1 MKLLVVTAALP
12 TGPVEAFLLPELRE
26 MKLLGSDVL
35 VIPVSARG
43 AVVHDEARE
52 LATRALALLSPAI
65 AAAALSELVRSPRL
79 TLRALLQL
87 VTKSRTLTVAAK
99 NLAVFPKALWLARLA
114 RLEGVHHLHAYF
126 ASTPATM
133 ASVASQLCGV
143 PWSFTAHRW
152 DIAEDNL
159 LREKSASARFVRAID
174 DRGKQ
179 GLARHAHTANLFAL
193 GLGVA
198 IPPTHRAGPD
208 RDTLRVIIA
217 ARLVDLKGHR
227 HALEAVAQLVTS
239 DVRVHLQCA
248 GDGPLR
254 EELEALAKE
263 LGISKQVDFL
273 GALDHRVLLDALSE
287 DRWDVALLPSIE
299 TKRDWEGIPICLVE
313 AMAARIPVVATRTGG
328 IPELLEDG
336 AGWLIPQ
343 RDPGAIAAALTSLAH
358 DPDARRR
365 QGLRGFER
373 VRATHDVTDSAR
385 ALLAAMR

>member
-1 MKLLVVTAALP
+1 VEPSFTTRRASWRASLRPAL
-12 TGPVEAFLLPELRE
+12 F
-26 MKLLGSDVL
+26 
-35 VIPVSARG
+35 
-43 AVVHDEARE
+43 
-52 LATRALALLSPAI
+52 AI
-65 AAAALSELVRSPRL
+65 AAAAIRELARSPRS
-79 TLRALLQL
+79 TLRALVDL

-99 NLAVFPKALWLARLA
+99 TLPYSPRHSGSPDSRGWRVRITSMLTS
-114 RLEGVHHLHAYF
+114 HQQ
-126 ASTPATM
+126 ATM
-133 ASVASQLCGV
+133 ACVASQLCGV

-159 LREKSASARFVRAID
+159 LREKSASARFVRVID
-174 DRGKQ
+174 ERGKR
-179 GLARHAHTANLFAL
+179 GLARHARTANLFAL
-193 GLGVA
+193 RLGVA
-198 IPPTHRAGPD
+198 IPPAHHAKPD

-217 ARLVDLKGHR
+217 ARLVDVKGHR
-227 HALEAVAQLVTS
+227 YALEALEQLVTS
-239 DVRVHLQCA
+239 NVRVHLQCV

-254 EELEALAKE
+254 EELEAQTRK

-273 GALDHRVLLDALSE
+273 GAFDHRVLIDALSE
-287 DRWDVALLPSIE
+287 DRWDVALLSSIE
-299 TKRDWEGIPICLVE
+299 TERDWEGIPIFLVE

-358 DPDARRR
+358 DPHARRM